1 MVLPSERRWSARF
14 VRRGGRFHLSLFR
27 FVADERMKSER
38 VWKSNLGDF
47 ESNVSSALYRVC
59 VSLSLVSFIT
69 RFTMMMM
76 MMTTFR
82 VVLQARIA
90 NRVVE
95 GSCCRGGIVNTRG
108 GCSCALL
115 VRRPRPK
122 ALWRFRVRTS
132 NSPIGRAWPHT
143 DTPNGQSAQIYARQD
158 IRVRGDD
165 HFEPP
170 KRQFKDSTA
179 LWLLRVSI

>member
-1 MVLPSERRWSARF
+1 M
-14 VRRGGRFHLSLFR
+14 RRGGRFHLSLFR

-69 RFTMMMM
+69 RFTMMIMM

-82 VVLQARIA
+82 VVLHARIA

-108 GCSCALL
+108 VCSRERL
-115 VRRPRPK
+115 VRRDSPK
-122 ALWRFRVRTS
+122 ALWRFRVSTS
-132 NSPIGRAWPHT
+132 NSPSGLSRLHT
-143 DTPNGQSAQIYARQD
+143 NTHTRQIYHTYAQQG
-158 IRVRGDD
+158 IRVCEDD
-165 HFEPP
+165 HFQPP
-170 KRQFKDSTA
+170 NRQYTHPKA
-179 LWLLRVSI
+179 LSLLRVSI

>member
-1 MVLPSERRWSARF
+1 MVLPSERRRSARF

-59 VSLSLVSFIT
+59 MSLSLVSFIT

-82 VVLQARIA
+82 VVLHARIA

-108 GCSCALL
+108 VCSRERL
-115 VRRPRPK
+115 VRRDSPK
-122 ALWRFRVRTS
+122 ALWRFRVSTS
-132 NSPIGRAWPHT
+132 NSPSGLSRPPT
-143 DTPNGQSAQIYARQD
+143 DTPVRYIYHTYAQQD
-158 IRVRGDD
+158 IRVCGDD
-165 HFEPP
+165 HFQQP
-170 KRQFKDSTA
+170 KLQYSNPKA
-179 LWLLRVSI
+179 LSLLRVSI

>member
-1 MVLPSERRWSARF
+1 
-14 VRRGGRFHLSLFR
+14 
-27 FVADERMKSER
+27 MKS
-38 VWKSNLGDF
+38 F
-47 ESNVSSALYRVC
+47 H
-59 VSLSLVSFIT
+59 VSLSVFLSVLSKALRMYLCVFMNCVT
-69 RFTMMMM
+69 C
-76 MMTTFR
+76 R
-82 VVLQARIA
+82 VRIA
-90 NRVVE
+90 NQVVMD
-95 GSCCRGGIVNTRG
+95 SCCRGGIVNTRFV
-108 GCSCALL
+108 CSRALF
-115 VRRPRPK
+115 VRPRSPK

>member
-1 MVLPSERRWSARF
+1 M
-14 VRRGGRFHLSLFR
+14 RRGGRFHLSLFR

-82 VVLQARIA
+82 VVLHARIA

-122 ALWRFRVRTS
+122 TLWRFRVSTS
-132 NSPIGRAWPHT
+132 NSLSGRSRPHAHM
-143 DTPNGQSAQIYARQD
+143 PNCNIYYIYAQQG
-158 IRVRGDD
+158 IRVCEDD

-170 KRQFKDSTA
+170 LWQSKNPKA